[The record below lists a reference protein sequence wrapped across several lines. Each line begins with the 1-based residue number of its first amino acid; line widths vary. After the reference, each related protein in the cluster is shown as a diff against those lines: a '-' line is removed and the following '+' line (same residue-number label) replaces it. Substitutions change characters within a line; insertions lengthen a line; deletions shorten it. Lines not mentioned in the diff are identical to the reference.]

1 MRIEL
6 QYFEG
11 CSNWR
16 LADDRLRVL
25 AAERSDIQVT
35 HRVVATVEDAERVGF
50 HGSPS
55 VLVDGVDVFAGKD
68 IAVGLACRVYD
79 TPDGPAGAP
88 TLDQLRAASTVA

>member
-6 QYFEG
+6 QYLDG
-11 CSNWR
+11 CPNWK
-16 LADDRLRVL
+16 LTDDRLRVL
-25 AAERSDIQVT
+25 AAESPDIEVT
-35 HRVVATVEDAERVGF
+35 RHALDTVEDAVRVGF

-68 IAVGLACRVYD
+68 MAVGLACRVYY

-88 TLDQLRAASTVA
+88 TLDQLRAATTDA